1 MPNSSAELVTD
12 PLADFNQLA
21 GDWVFGDA
29 DGIIV
34 GSRAEIE
41 PLMDTAEA
49 IVRNE
54 GAARNRPIMSH
65 ISPSALLVMPL

>member
-1 MPNSSAELVTD
+1 M
-12 PLADFNQLA
+12 
-21 GDWVFGDA
+21 FGDA